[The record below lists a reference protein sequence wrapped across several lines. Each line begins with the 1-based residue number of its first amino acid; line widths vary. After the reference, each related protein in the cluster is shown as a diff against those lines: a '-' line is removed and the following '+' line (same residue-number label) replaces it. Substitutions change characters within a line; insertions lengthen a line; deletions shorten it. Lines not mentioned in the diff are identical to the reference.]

1 MHLGLTLLPFKRH
14 QNYISHFKTNEIILI
29 YSLNCGYER
38 DTSIMADRMSVVLRS
53 LLRNQHE
60 ERLYVVEESSVESF
74 TEKGVRGASTPF
86 TCNQVR

>member
-1 MHLGLTLLPFKRH
+1 
-14 QNYISHFKTNEIILI
+14 
-29 YSLNCGYER
+29 
-38 DTSIMADRMSVVLRS
+38 MADRVSVVLRS

-86 TCNQVR
+86 TCNQER